1 MLSKRLEICTGPLS
15 ELELYLLTDS
25 SLKIT
30 LQTPAFRLHLHKD
43 MKIFKRI
50 SYPDT
55 RNGSH
60 SDDLVWTFNEF
71 RDNFATKE
79 MKNKLESDV
88 DFRVIQLKKKL
99 AEAKVKGKATFE
111 EHERPAK
118 ASGPPGDSERHS
130 KIKEQLKK
138 WKEKP
143 SGDQS
148 PLSLLSSC
156 LHNGATQS
164 LNTDADVRSR
174 NEHETSPANHQEDLI
189 NTDQKALPT
198 RVNGSNREENFNSSQ
213 DKEVELETENPA
225 QDLEEQ
231 EEDEDSASCED
242 MDIVNSVKRTL
253 QVSQPVSVSKEMK
266 SKPDSRLSSSSHS
279 SLFYQSSGS
288 RPLKL
293 CSRVS
298 DQRFSDEMMTFLSSH
313 GVTSSTGIQTV
324 MWPALARLSSLVAV
338 AGPGSGKTLGWALPL
353 LAALADQRQYRFRP
367 SQQEPDYR
375 LLFSDRLPPAT
386 HPWRLSS
393 VPAWRRRRGF
403 TPS

>member
-1 MLSKRLEICTGPLS
+1 MLSKRLELCTGTLS
-15 ELELYLLTDS
+15 ELEIYLLTDS

-50 SYPDT
+50 SYPDI

-60 SDDLVWTFNEF
+60 SDDWVWTFNEF

-79 MKNKLESDV
+79 MKNELELDA
-88 DFRVIQLKKKL
+88 DYRMIQLKKKL
-99 AEAKVKGKATFE
+99 AEAKIKGKTNFE
-111 EHERPAK
+111 EGERPVSAK
-118 ASGPPGDSERHS
+118 ASGDSERRS

-143 SGDQS
+143 SGNE
-148 PLSLLSSC
+148 SLRLSSC
-156 LHNGATQS
+156 IHNGATQS
-164 LNTDADVRSR
+164 LKTDADVRSI
-174 NEHETSPANHQEDLI
+174 NGHEPSPANHQEDLI
-189 NTDQKALPT
+189 KTDQKALPT
-198 RVNGSNREENFNSSQ
+198 TRVNGSNWDENFNSSQ
-213 DKEVELETENPA
+213 GKEVELEIENSP

-231 EEDEDSASCED
+231 EEDEDSERCED
-242 MDIVNSVKRTL
+242 TDIVNTVKRTL
-253 QVSQPVSVSKEMK
+253 QVSQPVNVSKEMK

-298 DQRFSDEMMTFLSSH
+298 DQRFSEEMMTFLSSH
-313 GVTSSTGIQTV
+313 GVTSSTSIQTV

-338 AGPGSGKTLGWALPL
+338 AGPHSGKTLGWALPL
-353 LAALADQRQYRFRP
+353 LAALADQRQYRYGL
-367 SQQEPDYR
+367 SLQEPGHR
-375 LLFSDRLPPAT
+375 LLFSDRLPRAT
-386 HPWRLSS
+386 LPWRLSS

-403 TPS
+403 TRS